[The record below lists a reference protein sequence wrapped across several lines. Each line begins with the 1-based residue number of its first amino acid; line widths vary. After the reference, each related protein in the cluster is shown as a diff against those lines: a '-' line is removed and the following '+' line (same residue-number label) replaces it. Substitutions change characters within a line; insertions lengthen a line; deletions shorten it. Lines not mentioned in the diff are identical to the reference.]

1 MGKIIHIGKSSKE
14 ENEILNILS
23 EESAEIIQAISKV
36 FRFGWQSAHPDDL
49 TWTNKMHLEEEIGDM
64 LCMVNILFDKG
75 IIDQD
80 MVQIAAKNKLVKLK
94 KYSDIKL

>member
-1 MGKIIHIGKSSKE
+1 MSKINVIGKSSKQ

-23 EESAEIIQAISKV
+23 EESAEVVQAISKV
-36 FRFGWQSAHPDDL
+36 FRFGWQSSHPSRPFH
-49 TWTNKMHLEEEIGDM
+49 TNKMHLEEEIGDL

-80 MVQIAAKNKLVKLK
+80 MVKIAAENKLVKLK
-94 KYSDIKL
+94 KYTDIIL